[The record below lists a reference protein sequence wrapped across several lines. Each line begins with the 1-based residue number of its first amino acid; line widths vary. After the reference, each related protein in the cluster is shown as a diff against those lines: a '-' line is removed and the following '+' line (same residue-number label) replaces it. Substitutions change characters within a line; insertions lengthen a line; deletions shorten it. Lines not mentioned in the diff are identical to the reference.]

1 MTLDLGVFLPTLTAP
16 GADPVDVIAAA
27 RHAEAL
33 GFESVWVVDQLVAGT
48 GVPILE
54 ATTTLAAVAAA
65 TTSVRLA
72 YGVAIAPL
80 RPVAWLAKEVATL
93 QHLSGDRVLLGIGVG
108 GDRHQRSWAA
118 AGVPRRERGRR
129 TDAALEVLPDLIA
142 GKAVDAGR
150 VRAATPGSTPVG
162 PDDGTVQLAP
172 GATVPPIVVG
182 GMSPAAIERT
192 ARYADDWFLLPVP
205 PALGAEAIGALAE
218 RSAALGRPLPR
229 VTASLMAIV
238 DGDPAAPDHATLVRS
253 LVDPDGL
260 YGMPADAADGVVL
273 TGGPE
278 AVAMRFGALADL
290 GAGRVVVTVGG
301 GDWFRQTELLA
312 EARRLLPSRSTAE
325 RAPDQAVRAA
335 TTTEVP

>member
-1 MTLDLGVFLPTLTAP
+1 MTIDLGVFLPTLTAT
-16 GADPVDVIAAA
+16 GAEPVDVVAGA

-54 ATTTLAAVAAA
+54 ATTTLAAVATA

-108 GDRHQRSWAA
+108 GDRHRRSWAA

-129 TDAALEVLPDLIA
+129 TDATLDVLGDLIA
-142 GKAVDAGR
+142 GKPVDAAL
-150 VRAATPGSTPVG
+150 VTAATPGSVLVEA
-162 PDDGTVQLAP
+162 DDGVVQLAP

-182 GMSPAAIERT
+182 GMSPAAVERT
-192 ARYADDWFLLPVP
+192 ARYADEWFLLPVP
-205 PALGAEAIGALAE
+205 PTVGADAISRLASRTE
-218 RSAALGRPLPR
+218 ALGRPLPR
-229 VTASLMAIV
+229 ITASLMAMV
-238 DGDPAAPDHATLVRS
+238 DGDPTVPDHDTLVGS

-260 YGMPADAADGVVL
+260 YGMPADAADDVVL
-273 TGGPE
+273 TGDPSTI
-278 AVAMRFGALADL
+278 AARFAAYAEL
-290 GAGRVVVTVGG
+290 GAERVVVTVGG

-312 EARRLLPSRSTAE
+312 EAHRLLA
-325 RAPDQAVRAA
+325 
-335 TTTEVP
+335 